1 MIKLTDLVKEIS
13 FGSGQASS
21 NNAEDISSD
30 AIYMNGIEYE
40 LGKKRKDDYDELQIP
55 VSDPVFQNQ
64 VKKKFVTVG
73 ESNGYRLVTTKVD
86 TYGDVKYYLINLNA
100 KVIGEYFVGII
111 KTEVNTGDF
120 YNLKKAFGVQ
130 VETVHWSNVALEM
143 RGTGVGKLMYTMVYD
158 HVKSKGRALGS
169 DSMLFE
175 GSAGMWMRYMPS
187 IAKYFGIIVN
197 DLMLPIAPE
206 ELNKKNK
213 PAFELYGVEGFVAM
227 ETPPPMV
234 RKIAYNVKGL
244 SFIKGE
250 YGIVRMEGKVNDKL
264 DVTNSPKLNYGSF
277 RSREFSDNTKEEYAR
292 FIDYINNFSTIKE
305 LLNSPIKYSIRDI
318 IGTKKTKYKTL
329 LFAFD
334 DAVLIVK
341 ELPNGLSVTPL

>member
-13 FGSGQASS
+13 FGSGHASG
-21 NNAEDISSD
+21 NNAKDISSD
-30 AIYMNGIEYE
+30 AIYMNGIEHE
-40 LGKKRKDDYDELQIP
+40 LGKKRKADYNELQIL

-64 VKKKFVTVG
+64 VKKKFITIG
-73 ESNGYRLVTTKVD
+73 ESNGYRLVTTKSD
-86 TYGDVKYYLINLNA
+86 RYGDGKYYLINPNA

-111 KTEVNTGDF
+111 NTELNQGDF
-120 YNLKKAFGVQ
+120 YNLKKGFGVE
-130 VETVHWSNVALEM
+130 VETVDWSNIALEL
-143 RGTGVGKLMYTMVYD
+143 RGSGMGKMMYTMVYNY
-158 HVKSKGRALGS
+158 VESQGRALGS

-175 GSAGMWMRYMPS
+175 GSAGMWMTYMPS

-213 PAFELYGVEGFVAM
+213 PAFELYGVDGFVAM

-250 YGIVRMEGKVNDKL
+250 YGVIRMNGKVNDII
-264 DVTNSPKLNYGSF
+264 DVTK
-277 RSREFSDNTKEEYAR
+277 RSRGIFGQRSKDPKEESAR
-292 FIDYINNFSTIKE
+292 FIDYVNNFSTLKA
-305 LLNSPIKYSIRDI
+305 LLNSPIDYSIRDTT
-318 IGTKKTKYKTL
+318 GTKKTKYKTL
-329 LFAFD
+329 LFAFE
-334 DAVLIVK
+334 DAVLVVK
-341 ELPNGLSVTPL
+341 QLPNGLSVTPL

>member
-1 MIKLTDLVKEIS
+1 MIKLIDLVKEIS

-73 ESNGYRLVTTKVD
+73 ESSGYRLLTTKSD
-86 TYGDVKYYLINLNA
+86 RYGGGRYYLINPNA
-100 KVIGEYFVGII
+100 KVIGEYFIGII
-111 KTEVNTGDF
+111 KTEVNTGEF
-120 YNLKKAFGVQ
+120 YNLKKAFGVE

-213 PAFELYGVEGFVAM
+213 SAFELFGVDGFVAM
-227 ETPPPMV
+227 ETPATLV

-244 SFIKGE
+244 SFVKGE
-250 YGIVRMEGKVNDKL
+250 YGVVRMDGKVNDII
-264 DVTNSPKLNYGSF
+264 DVTKRNRDIFGQ
-277 RSREFSDNTKEEYAR
+277 RSRDPKEESAR
-292 FIDYINNFSTIKE
+292 FIDYVNNFSTMKA
-305 LLNSPIKYSIRDI
+305 LLNSPIDYSIRDI
-318 IGTKKTKYKTL
+318 TGTKKTKYKTI
-329 LFAFD
+329 LFAFE